1 MIWQYDGR
9 MAIDE
14 ALARHERSLMSV
26 PGVVGVGVADRSGRP
41 VILVMLTHVTPEAKA
56 LPEQLDGY
64 PISVEVTGEA
74 TAFSTDYRG

>member
-41 VILVMLTHVTPEAKA
+41 VILVMLTPEAKA

-64 PISVEVTGEA
+64 LVSVEVTGEA